1 MDRGAGITL
10 LPKSSLPVEIGME
23 SSSQKVLPNAGEG
36 LSGRDENFRM
46 GPAAITG
53 VVIADKK
60 SGPADG

>member
-1 MDRGAGITL
+1 
-10 LPKSSLPVEIGME
+10 ME